1 MARVKYYYDRQRL
14 QFRQVRLSPGQW
26 ALRIVGFLAAS
37 ATLAIIIISLAYRY
51 LDSPREKQL
60 QAELDLMK
68 EQYEGIKEQ
77 VMTMEQVMNDL
88 GARDENIY
96 RVIFEAEPIA
106 SEIRTYNPG
115 SVDRYEKL
123 RGMSAS
129 GLMIESQARVDRLAR
144 QMYIQSKSF
153 EEVAQLIQRKAELI
167 SAIPAIQPVRNRNL
181 TQLASGYGYRIDP
194 IYKTIKFHSGLDFNA
209 PMRTPV
215 FATGN
220 GRIAQIVR
228 NDRGYG
234 NYILIDHGFGYQTLY
249 AHLSG
254 FAIKPGQKIK
264 RGETIGYVGNSGK
277 STGPHLHYE
286 VLKSGEKINPI
297 NFFYSDLSPAQYEK
311 ILQRASALNQSFD

>member
-14 QFRQVRLSPGQW
+14 QFRQVKLSPAQW
-26 ALRIVGFLAAS
+26 AWRVLGFLAAS
-37 ATLAIIIISLAYRY
+37 ATIALIIISLAYRY

-68 EQYEGIKEQ
+68 EQYESLNEQ
-77 VMTMEQVMNDL
+77 VVTMENIMNEM
-88 GARDENIY
+88 GERDENIY

-106 SEIRTYNPG
+106 SDIRTAG
-115 SVDRYEKL
+115 AERTDRYEKL
-123 RGMSAS
+123 RGLTAS
-129 GLMIESQARVDRLAR
+129 GLMIESSARVDRLAK

-153 EEVAQLIQRKAELI
+153 DEVAKLIQRKSDLI
-167 SAIPAIQPVRNRNL
+167 AAIPAIQPIRNRNL
-181 TQLASGYGYRIDP
+181 TQLASGFGYRIDP

-215 FATGN
+215 FVTGN
-220 GRIAQIVR
+220 GRVAQCVR

-234 NYILIDHGFGYQTLY
+234 NYVLVDHGFGYQTLY

-254 FAIKPGQKIK
+254 FATKPGQKVK

>member
-1 MARVKYYYDRQRL
+1 MARVKYYYDKQRL
-14 QFRQVRLSPGQW
+14 QFRQVRLSPVQW
-26 ALRIVGFLAAS
+26 AMRIVGFLAAS
-37 ATLAIIIISLAYRY
+37 ATLAIIIISLAYSY

-60 QAELDLMK
+60 QSELDLMK
-68 EQYEGIKEQ
+68 EQYEGLKEK
-77 VMTMEQVMNDL
+77 VVIMENVMNEI
-88 GARDENIY
+88 GERDENIY
-96 RVIFEAEPIA
+96 RVIFEAEPIG
-106 SEIRTYNPG
+106 SEIRTYGPG
-115 SVDRYEKL
+115 SADKYEKL

-153 EEVAQLIQRKAELI
+153 EEVAQLIQRKSDLI
-167 SAIPAIQPVRNRNL
+167 AAIPAIQPVRNRNL
-181 TQLASGYGYRIDP
+181 TQLASGFGYRIDP

-220 GRIAQIVR
+220 GRISQLVR

>member
-26 ALRIVGFLAAS
+26 ALRILGFLAAS
-37 ATLAIIIISLAYRY
+37 ATLALIIISLAYRY

-60 QAELDLMK
+60 QSELDLMK
-68 EQYEGIKEQ
+68 EQYEGLKDKVVLMEK
-77 VMTMEQVMNDL
+77 VMTDIGE
-88 GARDENIY
+88 RDENIY

-106 SEIRTYNPG
+106 SEIRTYGPG
-115 SVDRYEKL
+115 NADRYEKL

-129 GLMIESQARVDRLAR
+129 GLMIESSARVDRLAR

-153 EEVAQLIQRKAELI
+153 EEVTKLIQRKSELI
-167 SAIPAIQPVRNRNL
+167 AAIPAIQPVRNRNL
-181 TQLASGYGYRIDP
+181 TQLASGFGYRIDP

-220 GRIAQIVR
+220 GRIAQVVR